1 MGYLKYIEV
10 NNFKSYKGKQIIG
23 PLKPFTAIIGPNGSG
38 KSNFMDAISFVL
50 GEKTSSLRV
59 KKLGD
64 LIHGAPIGA
73 PVSTRASVTAVY
85 GETDGT
91 EISFSRLV
99 TGSSSEYRIDNK
111 VVSHQEYASKL
122 ETLGINVKA
131 KNFLV
136 FQGAVESIAMK
147 NPKERTGLFEEI
159 SRSVEHKEEYEQ
171 LRTEMMKA
179 EEDTQ
184 FTYQKKKGIA
194 AEKKE
199 ARLEKEEAEKY
210 QRLKEELLQK
220 KVQWQLFKLYHN
232 ERDIEQLAEDLAQKN
247 KELER
252 VSRKRERIEEEIKEK
267 KKENGKLTR
276 ELTKIEQQI
285 REAEIELSKKRPAYI
300 KAKERTAHMQKKL
313 ESAKKSLKAAKKV
326 HEAHE
331 GEIKELENEL
341 KEVEA
346 RQEEFEEQLAQESES
361 QGRDLTLEESQVQE
375 YNSLKEEAGKLSSR
389 YLQELDSV
397 NREQKSDQD
406 RHDNELRKKAE
417 MEAKVKQKRSELEEN
432 VRRVEK
438 LNEYIRT
445 SEQALSDLMK
455 QEEGF
460 GEEVQDAK
468 KRVAEIN
475 DELESIM
482 IELGD
487 AKVDKHEDSRRKKK
501 AEIVDHFKRLF
512 PGVYD
517 RLVNMCQPIH
527 KRYNVAIT
535 KVLGR
540 NMEAIVVDTER
551 TARSCIKYLK
561 EQMLEAETFLPLD
574 YIDAKPLKE
583 RLRNIQS
590 PRNVKLLYDVLQYDP
605 PAIKRAV
612 LYATNNAL
620 VSETAEDASKVAYEL
635 GDGKRYDAVALDGT
649 YYQKNGFISGG
660 STDLA
665 KRARRWD
672 EKALHNLK
680 YRKEKLTEEL
690 KEMVKKTRKESDLNT
705 IQSQIRGLETR
716 LKYSITDKE
725 NTPKI
730 QSVEWRMKEREVQ
743 IAEVK
748 EAMNTVEDRVFA
760 DFCHT
765 IGVENIRQYE
775 ERELR
780 ATQERDKRR
789 LEFENQKNR
798 IINRLEYERSK
809 DTNENV
815 NKWTKTVTDDEKEL
829 EKLKEAES
837 KQMQLIDEEMQN
849 LDRLKTS
856 KITKK
861 TEVDG
866 MEDAMTEV
874 RKRLTAMQKEITSVQ
889 KVVTGLE
896 TRLEQKKA
904 DRHSHL
910 QACKLEDIIIPMK
923 RGSMKDIDQDA
934 SQQDESTDIS
944 GSHNTQ
950 RIYEKETKIQ
960 IDYIDLADELK
971 DLDSHEEVKKEG
983 DHLQKE
989 ISDMETHLQRIQ
1001 APNMR
1006 AMEKLDGVRERLRL
1020 TDSEFE
1026 SARKRA
1032 KKAKQVFEKV
1042 KRERYDKFMSCFDHV
1057 SNKIDDI
1064 YKALTNNQSAQ
1075 AFLGPENPEEP
1086 YLEGINYN
1094 CVAPGK
1100 RFQPM
1105 SNLSGGEKT
1114 VAALALLFAIHS
1126 YQPAPFF
1133 VLDEIDAAL
1142 DNTNIG
1148 KVARFIR
1155 EQTETSFQCV
1165 VISLKEEFYGHADA
1179 LVGIVPDPG
1188 ECTISRVL
1196 TLDLTEYQE

>member
-210 QRLKEELLQK
+210 QRLKEEL
-220 KVQWQLFKLYHN
+220 
-232 ERDIEQLAEDLAQKN
+232 
-247 KELER
+247 
-252 VSRKRERIEEEIKEK
+252 
-267 KKENGKLTR
+267 
-276 ELTKIEQQI
+276 
-285 REAEIELSKKRPAYI
+285 EIELSKKRPAYI

-725 NTPKI
+725 NTEKRVISNLQKEISVLEKEMEKFDPKI